1 MSLLELSRHI
11 GARLHGDPDMR
22 VHRIGTLKDAQPGDL
37 SFFANPRYRRQ
48 LESTEA
54 SAVILAAD
62 ALSFC
67 HVAALVV
74 DNPYVGFA
82 RAAALFAP
90 FQERPVGIHPT
101 AWVSPDAVVHETAW
115 VGPQAS
121 VAARA
126 RIDAGVR
133 IGPGCIIAEDVAIGE
148 ATELVAR
155 VTLCRGIRVGKRGLF
170 HPGVVIGAD
179 GFGIANDQGI
189 WIKVP
194 QLGSVRIEDDVEI
207 GANTTI
213 DRGTIEDTVVER
225 GVKIDNQVQIG
236 HNVRVGAHTA
246 IAGCVAI
253 AGSVR
258 IGKRCAIGGAASIA
272 GHLEIADDVHLTAA
286 SEVSKSILRRGTY
299 SSGMPVQEN
308 RLWRKNIARLRH
320 LDDLARRIKRL
331 ENHYGL
337 TEGQNEPL
345 WESPE

>member
-1 MSLLELSRHI
+1 MTISLQELSARV
-11 GARLHGDPDMR
+11 GAQLHGDPALQ
-22 VHRIGTLKDAQPGDL
+22 VQGIGTLQHAKPGDV
-37 SFFANPRYRRQ
+37 SFFANPRYRKQ
-48 LESTEA
+48 LETTAA

-67 HVAALVV
+67 PAAALVM
-74 DNPYVGFA
+74 DNPYLGFA

-90 FQERPVGIHPT
+90 AQERPVGIHET
-101 AWVSPDAVVHETAW
+101 AWVSPDAVVHESAW
-115 VGPQAS
+115 IGPQAS

-126 RIDAGVR
+126 RIGPDVL
-133 IGPGCIIAEDVAIGE
+133 IGPGCVIGEDVVIGQ
-148 ATELVAR
+148 ATRLVAR
-155 VTLCRGIRVGKRGLF
+155 VTLCQGVRLGSRGLL

-179 GFGIANDQGI
+179 GFGIANDSGV
-189 WIKVP
+189 WVKVP
-194 QLGSVRIEDDVEI
+194 QLGAVRIEDDVEI

-213 DRGTIEDTVVER
+213 DRGAIEDTVIEQ

-272 GHLEIADDVHLTAA
+272 GHLEIADDVFLTAA
-286 SEVSKSILRRGTY
+286 SEVSKSITRRGIY

-308 RLWRKNIARLRH
+308 QIWRKNIARFRH
-320 LDDLARRIKRL
+320 LDDLTRRIRRL
-331 ENHYGL
+331 EDHCGF
-337 TEGQNEPL
+337 TQDHD
-345 WESPE
+345 S